1 MRKTILGVLFLIGI
15 SAGFGEQ
22 PQAQLVTRD
31 QPYRLQ
37 PSDVLELEY
46 EYTPEYNQTVTV
58 GPDGTVTLRLVGT
71 VQVEGLSLDEATS
84 AIKAKA
90 SVPLNHPELS
100 LTLKEFVKPHFT
112 IYGEVQKPGVY
123 DMHGEVTVLQ
133 AIAISGG
140 QKETSKQT
148 QVVLLRKVSGDMAEV
163 KVINTKTMSTADG
176 VREDFALKPD
186 DMIIVPKNKL
196 GKLEPYIRVSSM
208 ALGGLWGVAVLK

>member
-1 MRKTILGVLFLIGI
+1 MRETILGVLFLIGI

-46 EYTPEYNQTVTV
+46 EYTPEYNQTATV

-71 VQVEGLSLDEATS
+71 IKVEGLSLDEATS

-112 IYGEVQKPGVY
+112 VYGEVQKPGVY
-123 DMHGEVTVLQ
+123 DMHGEVTLLQ

-196 GKLEPYIRVSSM
+196 GKLEPFIRVTSM
-208 ALGGLWGVAVLK
+208 GLGGLWGVAVLK

>member
-1 MRKTILGVLFLIGI
+1 MRKTILGVLFLIGV

-58 GPDGTVTLRLVGT
+58 GPDGTIMLRLVGT
-71 VQVEGLSLDEATS
+71 VKVEGLSLDEATS

-148 QVVLLRKVSGDMAEV
+148 QVVLLRKVSGDLAEV
-163 KVINTKTMSTADG
+163 KVINTKNMSTAEG

-196 GKLEPYIRVSSM
+196 GKLEPYVRVSSM

>member
-1 MRKTILGVLFLIGI
+1 MRKAILGVLFLIGI

-58 GPDGTVTLRLVGT
+58 GPDGTIMLRLVGT
-71 VQVEGLSLDEATS
+71 VKVEGLSLDEATS

-148 QVVLLRKVSGDMAEV
+148 QVVLLRKVSGDLAEV

-196 GKLEPYIRVSSM
+196 GKLEPYVRVSSM

>member
-71 VQVEGLSLDEATS
+71 VKVGGLSLDEATS

-90 SVPLNHPELS
+90 SVPLNNPELS

-123 DMHGEVTVLQ
+123 DMHGGVTVLQ
-133 AIAISGG
+133 AIAMSGG

-148 QVVLLRKVSGDMAEV
+148 EVVLLRKVNGDMAEV
-163 KVINTKTMSTADG
+163 KVINTKTMSTANG

-186 DMIIVPKNKL
+186 DMLIVPKNKL
-196 GKLEPYIRVSSM
+196 GKVEPYVRVTSM
-208 ALGGLWGVAVLK
+208 GLQSLWGVEVLK

>member
-71 VQVEGLSLDEATS
+71 VKVEGLSLDEATS

-90 SVPLNHPELS
+90 SVPLNNPELS

-123 DMHGEVTVLQ
+123 DMHGGVTVLQ

-196 GKLEPYIRVSSM
+196 GKVEPYVRVTSM
-208 ALGGLWGVAVLK
+208 GLTGLWGVAVLK

>member
-1 MRKTILGVLFLIGI
+1 MGKAFLGVLFLIGI
-15 SAGFGEQ
+15 SAGLGEQ

-58 GPDGTVTLRLVGT
+58 GPDGSVALRLVGN
-71 VQVEGLSLDEATS
+71 VKVEGLSLDEATS

-112 IYGEVQKPGVY
+112 VYGEVQKPGVY
-123 DMHGEVTVLQ
+123 DMHGGVTVLQ

-148 QVVLLRKVSGDMAEV
+148 QVVLLRKVNGDMAEV
-163 KVINTKTMSTADG
+163 KVINTKAMSTANG

-186 DMIIVPKNKL
+186 DMIIVPKNRL
-196 GKLEPYIRVSSM
+196 GKLEPYIRVTAM
-208 ALGGLWGVAVLK
+208 GLQALWGVEVLK

>member
-71 VQVEGLSLDEATS
+71 VKVEGLSLDEATS

-123 DMHGEVTVLQ
+123 DMHGGVTVLQ
-133 AIAISGG
+133 AIAMSGG

-148 QVVLLRKVSGDMAEV
+148 EVVLLRKVNGDMAEV
-163 KVINTKTMSTADG
+163 KVINTKTMSTANG

-186 DMIIVPKNKL
+186 DMLIVPKNKL
-196 GKLEPYIRVSSM
+196 GKVEPYVRVTSM
-208 ALGGLWGVAVLK
+208 GLQSLWGVEVLK

>member
-1 MRKTILGVLFLIGI
+1 MRKTVLGVLFLIGI

-58 GPDGTVTLRLVGT
+58 GPDGTVTLKLVGS
-71 VQVEGLSLDEATS
+71 VKVEGLSLDEATS

-148 QVVLLRKVSGDMAEV
+148 QVVLLRKVNGDMAEV

-196 GKLEPYIRVSSM
+196 GKLEPYVRVTSM
-208 ALGGLWGVAVLK
+208 GLGGLWGVAVLK

>member
-15 SAGFGEQ
+15 SAGFGKPQ
-22 PQAQLVTRD
+22 QAQLVTRD

-58 GPDGTVTLRLVGT
+58 GPDGTVMLRLVGT
-71 VQVEGLSLDEATS
+71 VKVEGLSLDEATS
-84 AIKAKA
+84 AIKTKA

-123 DMHGEVTVLQ
+123 DMHGGVTVLQ
-133 AIAISGG
+133 AIAMSGG

-148 QVVLLRKVSGDMAEV
+148 QVVLLRKVNGDMAEV

-196 GKLEPYIRVSSM
+196 GKLEPYIRVTSM
-208 ALGGLWGVAVLK
+208 GLQSLWGVEVLK

>member
-1 MRKTILGVLFLIGI
+1 MRKAMLGVLFLIVT

-37 PSDVLELEY
+37 PSDVLDLEY

-58 GPDGTVTLRLVGT
+58 GPDGTVTLRLVGS
-71 VQVEGLSLDEATS
+71 VKVEGLSLDEATS

-123 DMHGEVTVLQ
+123 DMHGAVTVLQ

-148 QVVLLRKVSGDMAEV
+148 QVVLLRKVNGDMAEV
-163 KVINTKTMSTADG
+163 KVINTKTMSTAEG

-196 GKLEPYIRVSSM
+196 GKIEPYVRVTSM
-208 ALGGLWGVAVLK
+208 GLQSLWGVEVLK